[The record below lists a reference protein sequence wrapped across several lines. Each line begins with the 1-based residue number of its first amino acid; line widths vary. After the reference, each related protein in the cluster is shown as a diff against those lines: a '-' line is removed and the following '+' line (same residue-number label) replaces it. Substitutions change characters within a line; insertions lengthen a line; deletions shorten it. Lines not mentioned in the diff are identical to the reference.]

1 MPSKQLPVI
10 KDGKL
15 VKKKLTGKLVLRGTC
30 PGCGTHLTLSQ
41 AEILKAKDVCPDC
54 GAWFVVAPAELKK
67 VQALHDVAVQTK
79 EQEKLDQELLAT
91 DIDQVRGRID
101 VKGQR
106 SVTEKRIT
114 QDRIN
119 RRVERKRRNADQLD
133 VLQNFIYMVGL
144 FLSVMCPLALG
155 GPHFLLAFGRRN
167 EQNASFFDL
176 LESLNA
182 PADIAWNIASLLLPF
197 LNWLGK
203 FVVMLF
209 VCESFIL
216 IPVLGIPWLLK
227 NKFPWLIRPIFLAL
241 RGGRGAAVISL
252 GAAAMWGVYLVFT
265 HEDGPIYGVGII
277 VGVILLM
284 LFGGGGGLK
293 GMYFHIDVDR
303 DGDNDLTVKF

>member
-79 EQEKLDQELLAT
+79 EQEKLDQE
-91 DIDQVRGRID
+91 
-101 VKGQR
+101 
-106 SVTEKRIT
+106 

-155 GPHFLLAFGRRN
+155 GPHFLLAGVRRN
-167 EQNASFFDL
+167 EQNASSFDL
-176 LESLNA
+176 LESLKA